1 MASAFPPLAAGVA
14 RVSTARMSRP
24 PRGTRNRSDSVRCF
38 AIGGPYRGV
47 AVFLSRGVDESGF
60 FLSSRRGTELKARLL
75 CAAIAALVVAAVG
88 GVGAASATQGHQ
100 TKYATITTDCINSI
114 TGQDEGDITYTGPI
128 EVWPPN
134 HKYVSATIT
143 VTDDDAEPATDQATA
158 AVTCR
163 HAQMVDDTTEIT
175 GSGNSDPATD
185 VIPGPPGTGTPTA
198 TTSVEFRAE
207 RSGHKWTDGGDPWRG
222 RTYTFTVM
230 GTTDKRSDRLQP
242 GGL

>member
-1 MASAFPPLAAGVA
+1 
-14 RVSTARMSRP
+14 
-24 PRGTRNRSDSVRCF
+24 
-38 AIGGPYRGV
+38 
-47 AVFLSRGVDESGF
+47 
-60 FLSSRRGTELKARLL
+60 LKARLL

-158 AVTCR
+158 SVAGR
-163 HAQMVDDTTEIT
+163 HDQMLDDGAEMT
-175 GSGNSDPATD
+175 GSGNTDPATD
-185 VIPGPPGTGTPTA
+185 VVPGPPGTGSPTA
-198 TTSVEFRAE
+198 TTGVQFRAE
-207 RSGHKWTDGGDPWRG
+207 RSGHKWTDGGDAWRG

-230 GTTDKRSDRLQP
+230 GTTDDGLTTCNPVDFTATVPHDQGNHTGSSTTSAKKLSAKSKALRLRRSR
-242 GGL
+242 